1 MRIIA
6 IVDVFSCR
14 PSTTWNIVI
23 KSRSLPAE
31 QSQTTVL
38 IFVAILEFKLNN
50 GASERVVSEPT
61 NEREAMSTEN
71 IKKKVH
77 V

>member
-31 QSQTTVL
+31 QSQSTVL

-50 GASERVVSEPT
+50 GASERVSEPT

-71 IKKKVH
+71 I
-77 V
+77 